1 MRKRRLHFAS
11 DERRLHFAPC
21 GARLARLAFLLL
33 LAATPGVTYAQSGA
47 PQTDAAGRVSV
58 LFTALGRDKK
68 FNTSLKPEDIR
79 VSVDGAE
86 REVSELKRQSGVPL
100 FLAVVIDTSASQES
114 VLPKTKMAAGVFV
127 RGMMSPGVDE
137 AAVVTFA
144 TDTTLEQGMTADVS
158 KVRAAIARV
167 RFVPPPGY
175 VGDGVLVGSPP
186 PGNSAGTGVWD
197 AVWLV
202 SRDVMSRSLGT
213 GRRAMLLVTDGVDTS
228 SRVKLDE
235 AVASALQ
242 SEVVIYAVGPDLTD
256 DGGARLSDEFPYP
269 AGSDVG
275 FRLWD
280 VTSGRHL
287 RTERSDHHVLDLVGL
302 VEDHHVMLGEYGA
315 LAGEMGPVEMG
326 VDHDDVGRRRLVP
339 RRLGEALLSRG
350 APVRPGTL
358 PRSDAHHGPGPR
370 AGLEVQ
376 LGPITALRPG
386 APAEEA
392 AGLRGH
398 AADGPGA

>member
-11 DERRLHFAPC
+11 DERRLPLASC

-58 LFTALGRDKK
+58 LFTALGKDKK

-100 FLAVVIDTSASQES
+100 FLAVVIDTSASQER
-114 VLPKTKMAAGVFV
+114 VLPKTQRAAYVFV
-127 RGMMSPGVDE
+127 RGMMLPGVDE

-158 KVRAAIARV
+158 KVLAAIARV
-167 RFVPPPGY
+167 KFVPPPGY
-175 VGDGVLVGSPP
+175 VGGGVLVGTAS
-186 PGNSAGTGVWD
+186 GGATGVWD

-228 SRVKLDE
+228 SRVKLSE
-235 AVASALQ
+235 AISSALQ
-242 SEVVIYAVGPDLTD
+242 SEAVVYAIGVGD
-256 DGGARLSDEFPYP
+256 DKYFDGVDKGPLRKLAERTGGAAFFPKKIKE
-269 AGSDVG
+269 
-275 FRLWD
+275 L
-280 VTSGRHL
+280 
-287 RTERSDHHVLDLVGL
+287 TEIFT
-302 VEDHHVMLGEYGA
+302 EIQE
-315 LAGEMGPVEMG
+315 E
-326 VDHDDVGRRRLVP
+326 
-339 RRLGEALLSRG
+339 LLSQYVVTF
-350 APVRPGTL
+350 APASIARDGSFHKIKIELVNPQL
-358 PRSDAHHGPGPR
+358 R
-370 AGLEVQ
+370 AQDVQ
-376 LGPITALRPG
+376 LAYPQGFY
-386 APAEEA
+386 
-392 AGLRGH
+392 AGNTTTSVKK
-398 AADGPGA
+398 

>member
-1 MRKRRLHFAS
+1 MRKRRLHLAS
-11 DERRLHFAPC
+11 C

-33 LAATPGVTYAQSGA
+33 LAATHGVTYAQSGA

-114 VLPKTKMAAGVFV
+114 VLPKTKLAADVFV

-175 VGDGVLVGSPP
+175 VGGGVLVGTAS
-186 PGNSAGTGVWD
+186 GGATGVWD

-242 SEVVIYAVGPDLTD
+242 SEVVVYAVGIGDSENF
-256 DGGARLSDEFPYP
+256 DGVDRSPLRKLSERTGGRAFFPKKIN
-269 AGSDVG
+269 
-275 FRLWD
+275 D
-280 VTSGRHL
+280 VTAIFTQISEEL
-287 RTERSDHHVLDLVGL
+287 QSQYVVT
-302 VEDHHVMLGEYGA
+302 
-315 LAGEMGPVEMG
+315 LAPLAAARDGSFHKLKIEITNRE
-326 VDHDDVGRRRLVP
+326 L
-339 RRLGEALLSRG
+339 RG
-350 APVRPGTL
+350 AGVELAYPQGFYSGNAP
-358 PRSDAHHGPGPR
+358 
-370 AGLEVQ
+370 
-376 LGPITALRPG
+376 TAVKK
-386 APAEEA
+386 
-392 AGLRGH
+392 
-398 AADGPGA
+398 

>member
-11 DERRLHFAPC
+11 DERRLHLASC

-58 LFTALGRDKK
+58 LFTALGKDKK

-79 VSVDGAE
+79 VSVDGAA
-86 REVSELKRQSGVPL
+86 REVLELKRQSGVPL

-167 RFVPPPGY
+167 KFVPPPGY
-175 VGDGVLVGSPP
+175 LGGGVLIGTAS
-186 PGNSAGTGVWD
+186 GGATGVWD

-213 GRRAMLLVTDGVDTS
+213 GRRAVLLVTDGVDTS

-242 SEVVIYAVGPDLTD
+242 SEVVVYAVGIGDSENF
-256 DGGARLSDEFPYP
+256 DGVDRSPLRKLAERTGGRAFFPKKIN
-269 AGSDVG
+269 
-275 FRLWD
+275 D
-280 VTSGRHL
+280 VTAIFTQISEEL
-287 RTERSDHHVLDLVGL
+287 QSQYVVT
-302 VEDHHVMLGEYGA
+302 
-315 LAGEMGPVEMG
+315 LAPLAAARDGSFHKLKIEITNRE
-326 VDHDDVGRRRLVP
+326 L
-339 RRLGEALLSRG
+339 RG
-350 APVRPGTL
+350 AGVELAYPQGFYSGNAP
-358 PRSDAHHGPGPR
+358 
-370 AGLEVQ
+370 
-376 LGPITALRPG
+376 TAVKK
-386 APAEEA
+386 
-392 AGLRGH
+392 
-398 AADGPGA
+398 